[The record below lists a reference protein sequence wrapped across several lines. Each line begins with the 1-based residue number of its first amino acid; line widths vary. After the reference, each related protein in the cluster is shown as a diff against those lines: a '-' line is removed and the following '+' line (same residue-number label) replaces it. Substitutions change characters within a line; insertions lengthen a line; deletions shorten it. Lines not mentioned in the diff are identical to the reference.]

1 MNLTFSLYRLQS
13 YDTQLLKIK
22 KRILEIDQILQ
33 SDAEVAAAAQAIS
46 DTKVVVEAMDVSL
59 QELAEQVRTK
69 HLKAELTHTALF
81 DGKGRSPKE
90 LQELQAEEEA
100 LNRAVAK
107 LENEQIELTSQHD
120 AAVETFNATE
130 AAHQQTVNRKLAENS
145 LISGEKS
152 RLEAEFPGINAQR
165 LALMSPLPADMMEQ
179 YQALLRT
186 KKGRAVAMIEDDCC
200 DACGIELS
208 AFEIQKVKSQSILLK
223 CKSCGRI
230 LYSP

>member
-1 MNLTFSLYRLQS
+1 MNLTFSLYRLQT

-22 KRILEIDQILQ
+22 KRIRQIEQILE
-33 SDAEVAAAAQAIS
+33 SDIEVAAAAQAKINAKS
-46 DTKVVVEAMDVSL
+46 TVDDVAASL
-59 QELAEQVRTK
+59 QALAEQVQAK
-69 HLKAELTHTALF
+69 NIKAELTHNALF

-100 LNRAVAK
+100 LKRALSK
-107 LENEQIELTSQHD
+107 LEDEQMALTAQSD
-120 AAVETFNATE
+120 AAIE
-130 AAHQQTVNRKLAENS
+130 AMNVAENTYQQTVNNKLAENS

-152 RLEAEFPGINAQR
+152 KLEAEIPGINAQR
-165 LALMSPLPADMMEQ
+165 HALMSPMPATVIEQ
-179 YQALLRT
+179 YEGLLRL
-186 KKGRAVAMIEDDCC
+186 KQGRAVATVEDDCC

-208 AFEIQKVKSQSILLK
+208 AFEIQKVKSQAILLK

>member
-1 MNLTFSLYRLQS
+1 MNLTFSLYRLQT

-22 KRILEIDQILQ
+22 KRIHEIEQMLL
-33 SDAEVAAAAQAIS
+33 SDVEVAAAAQAIS
-46 DTKVVVEAMDVSL
+46 EAKVTVKDVDVSL
-59 QELAEQVRTK
+59 QALAEQVQAK
-69 HLKAELTHTALF
+69 HIKAELTHKALF

-100 LNRAVAK
+100 LKRATAK
-107 LENEQIELTSQHD
+107 LEDEQLELTSRYE
-120 AAVETFNATE
+120 AAVEALTTAETFY
-130 AAHQQTVNRKLAENS
+130 QQTVNRKLAENS

-152 RLEAEFPGINAQR
+152 KLESEIPGINSQR
-165 LALMSPLPADMMEQ
+165 QALMAPLPVDMLEQ
-179 YQALLRT
+179 YQGLLRT
-186 KKGRAVAMIEDDCC
+186 KQGRAVATIVDECC

-208 AFEIQKVKSQSILLK
+208 AFEIQKVKSQSILAK